1 MFSRYCAVSIYI
13 FMNLSRKSKQSS
25 CIDFTYIYIYIYG
38 INTTAKKMLAR
49 KILGLSNNTFITYY
63 FGTTSVTIN
72 LTNFFTYPV
81 K

>member
-25 CIDFTYIYIYIYG
+25 CIDFTYIHTYMG

-63 FGTTSVTIN
+63 FGTTSFTIN

>member
-1 MFSRYCAVSIYI
+1 MDV
-13 FMNLSRKSKQSS
+13 LE
-25 CIDFTYIYIYIYG
+25 IYIYIG
-38 INTTAKKMLAR
+38 IYTTAKKMLVR

-63 FGTTSVTIN
+63 FGTTSFTIN